1 MKLKGYEIV
10 EVNYIEGGNVEDA
23 RIESFGDVKHY
34 KMVMK
39 NGFDGYKCRIMKEEK
54 GTKDI
59 DSEYLGFIEK
69 TDNLVIVTKLKKEKV
84 A

>member
-1 MKLKGYEIV
+1 MLKGYEV
-10 EVNYIEGGNVEDA
+10 EEVHYSDTKSIEEL
-23 RIESFGDVKHY
+23 RMETFGDVKHY
-34 KMVMK
+34 KVVMK

-69 TDNLVIVTKLKKEKV
+69 TNNLVIVTKLKKEKV